1 MSEATQNVTT
11 VTLSRHGNF
20 LKLWFG
26 QSVSLLGSAV
36 TNIALPLVAVGLLQ
50 ATVFQMGVLR
60 ALAYIPYIVLG
71 LYVGVWVDRL
81 RRRPLL
87 IVANT
92 IRALVLLVVPLSAVA
107 GQLRIEVL
115 YGVALAVGVASLFFE
130 FAYQAYLPSLIP
142 ADALVD
148 GNSKLA
154 QSESVARIVG
164 PAVGGFLVQLLSAP
178 MAIIIDAA
186 SYVVSALTLVL
197 IRDREARAVAETR
210 PAIHREIA
218 EGLSFVFRHPII
230 RALAV
235 NSGLSNFCGS
245 MVLAVY
251 FVYLARELALP
262 AGLIGIVLSAGG
274 PGGLLAAA
282 TSSRVAGRVGI
293 GPTLLLGQ
301 LLMVGNVALL
311 AATLVVPAAA
321 VPLLLL
327 SSFALGLGAQYYN
340 VTLYSMRQAITPA
353 PLRGRTVASVR
364 LLTVGA
370 MPIGALVGGYLGE
383 RVGIG
388 PTIEIALAG
397 AVVALLPV
405 LLSDVPRLRVVPTP

>member
-1 MSEATQNVTT
+1 
-11 VTLSRHGNF
+11 
-20 LKLWFG
+20 
-26 QSVSLLGSAV
+26 
-36 TNIALPLVAVGLLQ
+36 
-50 ATVFQMGVLR
+50 
-60 ALAYIPYIVLG
+60 
-71 LYVGVWVDRL
+71 
-81 RRRPLL
+81 
-87 IVANT
+87 
-92 IRALVLLVVPLSAVA
+92 
-107 GQLRIEVL
+107 
-115 YGVALAVGVASLFFE
+115 
-130 FAYQAYLPSLIP
+130 
-142 ADALVD
+142 
-148 GNSKLA
+148 
-154 QSESVARIVG
+154 
-164 PAVGGFLVQLLSAP
+164 
-178 MAIIIDAA
+178 MAIIVDAA

-197 IRDREARAVAETR
+197 IRDREARAVAESR
-210 PAIHREIA
+210 PAIHRDIA

-251 FVYLARELALP
+251 FVYLVRELALP

-293 GPTLLLGQ
+293 GPALLVGQ

-311 AATLVVPAAA
+311 AATLVVPTAAL
-321 VPLLLL
+321 PLLLL

-370 MPIGALVGGYLGE
+370 MPVGALVGGYLGE
-383 RVGIG
+383 CVGIG
-388 PTIEIALAG
+388 PTIEIALVG
-397 AVVALLPV
+397 AVV
-405 LLSDVPRLRVVPTP
+405 